1 MSFQRTPPSV
11 DPTAKRGRLLS
22 AGLRFMGRPAMV
34 AFETSVVFRYTAWRI
49 VPVLMRLTGGR
60 FAALVPLPI
69 GVIETKDSRN
79 GRPHRRAVLYF
90 NDGDSVIVIAS
101 KAGWPEDPFWY
112 RNALADPA
120 VRFEARPF
128 RAEPVED
135 AAEQERLWRL
145 ADVFHPSSVA
155 YRERAAR
162 AGRTIPILRLV
173 SDPDS

>member
-1 MSFQRTPPSV
+1 MSFQRKAPSV
-11 DPTAKRGRLLS
+11 DPTAERGRLLS
-22 AGLRFMGRPAMV
+22 VGLRFMGRPAMV
-34 AFETSVVFRYTAWRI
+34 AFETSFLFRYTAWRI

-69 GVIETKDSRN
+69 GVIETTDLRN

-90 NDGDSVIVIAS
+90 NDGGDTIVIAS
-101 KAGWPEDPFWY
+101 KAGWPEDPFWC
-112 RNALADPA
+112 RNARAEPA

-145 ADVFHPSSVA
+145 ADAFHPSSVA

-162 AGRTIPILRLV
+162 SGRTIPILRLV
-173 SDPDS
+173 PRPDG

>member
-1 MSFQRTPPSV
+1 MSFQRKPPTV
-11 DPTAKRGRLLS
+11 DATAKRGRLLD
-22 AGLRFMGRPAMV
+22 AGLRLMGRPAMV
-34 AFETSVVFRYTAWRI
+34 AFETSFLFRYTAWRI

-69 GVIETKDSRN
+69 GVIETRDLRN
-79 GRPHRRAVLYF
+79 GRSHRRAVLYF

-128 RAEPVED
+128 RAGPVED
-135 AAEQERLWRL
+135 AAEQARLWKL

-162 AGRTIPILRLV
+162 SGRTIPILRLV
-173 SDPDS
+173 PNPDS